1 MPTHARM
8 WHPGF
13 GLACRARTSRSCHV
27 EDCCARGTRRLICMK
42 PRLCQHGVQV
52 LRTAISVVRD
62 VEGAIELLS
71 TTLPP
76 VHPKAGANVRPCT
89 SLREA
94 SAGTRGCCALVLCWH
109 SLGMLDCLEIESVR
123 CSLSMMERHDR

>member
-1 MPTHARM
+1 
-8 WHPGF
+8 
-13 GLACRARTSRSCHV
+13 
-27 EDCCARGTRRLICMK
+27 MK
-42 PRLCQHGVQV
+42 PRLYQHGVQV

-94 SAGTRGCCALVLCWH
+94 SAGTRDYSLVLCWH

-123 CSLSMMERHDR
+123 CSLSMMERRDR